1 MDYKA
6 SDQVLESLRE
16 IFEDQVRASPD
27 LTETIKPDA
36 MFMLLNVIVSLA
48 VRQFICAL
56 LSEMLTMTN
65 LGMLNVIRN
74 DIMEEAHTVS
84 QRYSNPSEYKNAS
97 GRLG

>member
-36 MFMLLNVIVSLA
+36 MFLLLII
-48 VRQFICAL
+48 RL
-56 LSEMLTMTN
+56 LDMKGLF
-65 LGMLNVIRN
+65 
-74 DIMEEAHTVS
+74 AFH
-84 QRYSNPSEYKNAS
+84 
-97 GRLG
+97 